1 MDDPTAAPLA
11 PPDLPRALDPDALA
25 RLRRFGGD
33 TLLREM
39 IGLYLEGAPE
49 RLASARAACE
59 TGDVMAAE
67 LALHSLKSS
76 SAQLGAARLSRLS
89 DQGEVLARA
98 GALEGIGEIVGEME
112 DELVRVRSWLSEVR
126 DGGAE

>member
-1 MDDPTAAPLA
+1 MDTPTASPATTDA
-11 PPDLPRALDPDALA
+11 SAATDPDALA

-33 TLLREM
+33 KLLREM
-39 IGLYLEGAPE
+39 IGLYLDAAPE
-49 RLASARAACE
+49 RVAAARAALV

-89 DQGEVLARA
+89 DQGEIIART
-98 GALEGIGEIVGEME
+98 GALDGIAGIIGEME
-112 DELVRVRSWLSEVR
+112 GELVRVQAWLAGVR
-126 DGGAE
+126 DGGEQ